1 MSAAPVVLGPAH
13 LLASARWPFPRDN
26 MTEPGLIVWR
36 LAEDMTDLFDKGAEA
51 DLEALV
57 ALGWPRAL
65 IAHYVEAARFHAAAL
80 AAERLFA
87 RRPPAAPIALEP
99 AVSNDNETAPTEARP
114 DPRAFLFG
122 MAGGALIGAL
132 LTCALFSFVEA
143 LR

>member
-1 MSAAPVVLGPAH
+1 MTAVLAPNAH
-13 LLASARWPFPRDN
+13 LLASARWPSARES

-36 LAEDMTDLFDKGAEA
+36 LAEDMADLFDQGAEA
-51 DLEALV
+51 DLEALA

-65 IAHYVEAARFHAAAL
+65 IAHYVEAARFHAAAI
-80 AAERLFA
+80 AAEKLFA
-87 RRPPAAPIALEP
+87 RRPPAAPIPLEP
-99 AVSNDNETAPTEARP
+99 VVSNDNETAPPAERP

-122 MAGGALIGAL
+122 IAGGALIGAL

>member
-1 MSAAPVVLGPAH
+1 
-13 LLASARWPFPRDN
+13 

-36 LAEDMTDLFDKGAEA
+36 LAEDMAGLFDKGAEA
-51 DLEALV
+51 DLEALA

-65 IAHYVEAARFHAAAL
+65 IAHYVEAARFHAAAI
-80 AAERLFA
+80 AAEKLFA
-87 RRPPAAPIALEP
+87 RRPLAAPIALEP
-99 AVSNDNETAPTEARP
+99 AVSNDNETAPAASAP

-122 MAGGALIGAL
+122 MAGGALIGGL